1 MSILTFIEP
10 CERCIKI
17 PEGLLRK
24 KRHLT
29 PSEISVLEDNLNS
42 CDDGL
47 WENVYVDDDRM
58 GFDPTLI
65 KSSHFSG
72 FVILGRIWPA
82 LLKHHDLELRTGI
95 TNSRLRNVVTGNDN
109 AILNAAYLE
118 NYRLGDRVMIFNV
131 QEMNCTNHSKFG
143 NGILKEGEP
152 ESTRITVAVA
162 NENGGR
168 EILPFEK
175 MICAD
180 AYIWSKYR
188 ADSLLMEKLKEM
200 TERDFSK
207 KCDEFGTVGDDAVI
221 KNTTLIK
228 DAKIGA
234 NCYIKGAFK
243 LKNVTIL
250 STPDEV
256 SQIGEGVEMV
266 NGIMAE
272 GSRVFYQAVAVRFV
286 IGKNCQLKYGARLL
300 NSVLGDNSTVSC
312 CELLNNLIY
321 PFHEQHHNSS
331 FLISSTVMGQSN
343 IAAGATIGSNHNS
356 RSPDGEIIAGRG
368 FWAGL
373 CTSFKH
379 NSTFSPF
386 ILAGKGDYHH
396 ELSIDYPFSLVSPGE
411 TSSSPVKVLPAWYFM
426 NDTYAIMRNRYKF
439 KARDKRFIK
448 IQNIETDPIAPD
460 TVQEILKAVSKILS
474 LTFEKLCVLFP
485 ERFENVGDKKS
496 AEVQA
501 KTFLESEATDSFVLF
516 DPSCQKK
523 YGALVYGAQKAYA
536 TYIDILKLFS
546 VASIMEYC
554 KEKSFYALTKKI
566 VLEKLKKLPVHTEW
580 INAGGQVI
588 PSDLVNE
595 LIEKIKSGK
604 IETWE
609 AVHDFYDFCEASYT
623 DLKAGYSVHILE
635 SVYSKKLED
644 FTEIDVQDLVK
655 SVKEASERTYTS
667 SFESRKKDYTD
678 SFRTMTYDSQEEMI
692 SVLGTLEEN
701 AFLNILKSDVDSFN
715 QETEEIFGGFGS

>member
-1 MSILTFIEP
+1 MACP
-10 CERCIKI
+10 
-17 PEGLLRK
+17 
-24 KRHLT
+24 
-29 PSEISVLEDNLNS
+29 
-42 CDDGL
+42 
-47 WENVYVDDDRM
+47 
-58 GFDPTLI
+58 
-65 KSSHFSG
+65 
-72 FVILGRIWPA
+72 
-82 LLKHHDLELRTGI
+82 LKHHDLELCTGI
-95 TNSRLRNVVTGNDN
+95 TNSRLKNVVTGNDN

-152 ESTRITVAVA
+152 ESNRITVAVA

-188 ADSLLMEKLKEM
+188 ADTLLMEKLKEM
-200 TERDFSK
+200 TERDFPK
-207 KCDEFGTVGDDAVI
+207 KCDTFGTVGDDTVI

-228 DAKIGA
+228 DAKIGS

-356 RSPDGEIIAGRG
+356 RSPDGEIVAGRG

-379 NSTFSPF
+379 NSIFSPF
-386 ILAGKGDYHH
+386 VLAGKGDYHH
-396 ELSIDYPFSLVSPGE
+396 ELFIHYPFSLVSPGE
-411 TSSSPVKVLPAWYFM
+411 TAASPVNVLPAWYFM

-448 IQNIETDPIAPD
+448 VQNIETDPVAPD
-460 TVQEILKAVSKILS
+460 TVQDVLKAVSKILS
-474 LTFEKLCVLFP
+474 LTFEKLCTLFP
-485 ERFENVGDKKS
+485 ERFKSGTDKES
-496 AEVQA
+496 ADVQA
-501 KTFLESEATDSFVLF
+501 KTFLESEAEDSFSLF
-516 DPSCQKK
+516 DSSCQKK
-523 YGALVYGAQKAYA
+523 YGAVIYGVQKAYA
-536 TYIDILKLFS
+536 AYIDILKLFS
-546 VASIMEYC
+546 LASIIEYC
-554 KEKSFYALTKKI
+554 KKNSYSALTKKVVI
-566 VLEKLKKLPVHTEW
+566 EKLKKLPVHTEW
-580 INAGGQVI
+580 INAGGQII
-588 PSDLVNE
+588 PFDLVNE
-595 LIEKIKSGK
+595 LLEKIKSGK
-604 IETWE
+604 IQTWD
-609 AVHDFYDFCEASYT
+609 AVHDFYDFCESSYT
-623 DLKAGYSVHILE
+623 DFKAGYSVFIIE
-635 SVYSKKLED
+635 RICSKKMED
-644 FTEIDVQDLVK
+644 FTESDVQNLVK
-655 SVKEASERTYTS
+655 SVKAASERTYTS

-678 SFRTMTYDSQEEMI
+678 SFRTMNYDSEEEMI
-692 SVLGTLEEN
+692 YVLGSLEEN
-701 AFLNILKSDVDSFN
+701 EFLKTLKRDVDLFN
-715 QETEEIFGGFGS
+715 QETEESFGGFGKT